1 MPSWVIY
8 NSTKFSSFVLDWI
21 IWVLTCNEV
30 NLSVATPIM
39 ELVIP
44 EPLEVTTPLKPVK
57 FINPMDVVPT
67 PEIADPK
74 VFLINLKS

>member
-1 MPSWVIY
+1 MY

-30 NLSVATPIM
+30 NASVATPMI

-44 EPLEVTTPLKPVK
+44 DAEVVEATPTAVAVK
-57 FINPMDVVPT
+57 LINPIEVVPT
-67 PEIADPK
+67 PEVADPK
-74 VFLINLKS
+74 VFLRYLMS